1 MLELRKRGRD
11 FVGRCSMKVGGMRM
25 FWQEGKWFRGRGE
38 KVPEA
43 KSRVGDKRGCVVA
56 WCSKELGS

>member
-1 MLELRKRGRD
+1 MVALRLWKGGRSVLELRKRGRE

-43 KSRVGDKRGCVVA
+43 KSRG
-56 WCSKELGS
+56 W